1 MPELDD
7 HDLDRLLA
15 TLETPEPPTSLSRR
29 IIQALPERRPG
40 FAARLISL
48 LGLDGQP
55 LALPAGGAL
64 ACLMLGLIVGYS
76 PLADLAPE
84 ADTSE
89 DYIETAFSSD
99 PWDGAFEEFL
109 Q

>member
-1 MPELDD
+1 MSELDD
-7 HDLDRLLA
+7 HDLDRLLV
-15 TLETPEPPTSLSRR
+15 TLETPEPPNTLSRR
-29 IIQALPERRPG
+29 ILQALPERRLG
-40 FAARLISL
+40 FAARFIKL

-55 LALPAGGAL
+55 LALPASGAL
-64 ACLMLGLIVGYS
+64 ACLMLGLVVGYG

-89 DYIETAFSSD
+89 DFIETAFSSD